1 MSPDCN
7 LLGCNLLAKTQACM
21 CFAKCCI
28 AGLVVFNC
36 LVKSA
41 SVLMCFLLLSS
52 GLSLSLYIYIYACCR
67 IGITLDGAKL
77 MAKSSSPLMVQR
89 KQVCCLANCKCCIV
103 CLVVFAWSRVQ
114 RVLSSSGLVFFC
126 HQVVSLS
133 VYIYICLVQ
142 DRLLHPAE
150 DPS

>member
-41 SVLMCFLLLSS
+41 SVLICFLLLSS

-77 MAKSSSPLMVQR
+77 MAKTH
-89 KQVCCLANCKCCIV
+89 QVCWPACALPSVARVHAVKCW
-103 CLVVFAWSRVQ
+103 FAWSRVHL
-114 RVLSSSGLVFFC
+114 LSSVGG
-126 HQVVSLS
+126 
-133 VYIYICLVQ
+133 CLVKSASAFFYYVAVLWQ
-142 DRLLHPAE
+142 VHIDE
-150 DPS
+150 S

>member
-1 MSPDCN
+1 
-7 LLGCNLLAKTQACM
+7 M

-41 SVLMCFLLLSS
+41 SVLICFLLLSS
-52 GLSLSLYIYIYACCR
+52 GLSLSIYIYACCR
-67 IGITLDGAKL
+67 IGTTLDGAKL

-103 CLVVFAWSRVQ
+103 CLVVFAWSRVHL
-114 RVLSSSGLVFFC
+114 LSSVGG
-126 HQVVSLS
+126 
-133 VYIYICLVQ
+133 CLVKSAAAFFYYVVVLWQ
-142 DRLLHPAE
+142 VHIDE
-150 DPS
+150 S